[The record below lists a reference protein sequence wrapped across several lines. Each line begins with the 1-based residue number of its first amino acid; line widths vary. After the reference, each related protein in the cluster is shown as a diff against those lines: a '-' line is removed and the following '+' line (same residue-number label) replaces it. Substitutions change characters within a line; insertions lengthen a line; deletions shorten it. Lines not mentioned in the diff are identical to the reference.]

1 MLLLLLGCIGMLR
14 RLLVSCDGSLLS
26 LGIVLN
32 PGSSLS
38 FGLVPRLF
46 SYKKP
51 MEYKKYQMHYTIIVF
66 VFDLWLGNESATF
79 QMCRSCQSHSVRRTN
94 EKVEV
99 VRAYFDMISH
109 QRRSLNKVAPRR
121 SGFLGTT
128 GFPCSFRVVGTPK
141 TSIIVSEPQDHRLLP
156 AWFLGFD
163 RDKQVNK
170 TGCFL
175 LRLPWRVC

>member
-1 MLLLLLGCIGMLR
+1 MLR

-38 FGLVPRLF
+38 FGLVPRVF